1 MFKICQGTCFCAANS
16 EGGSR
21 DQETVLYC
29 FGEVLWLTQ
38 ITILLSLFF
47 KGGAEKGQS
56 AGRGDL
62 DKESAPPN
70 SGRVPSPAHTNSP
83 HIHTVHANVS

>member
-1 MFKICQGTCFCAANS
+1 MQQTLRGAAGTRRRSSTAL
-16 EGGSR
+16 ER
-21 DQETVLYC
+21 C
-29 FGEVLWLTQ
+29 FGWLTQ